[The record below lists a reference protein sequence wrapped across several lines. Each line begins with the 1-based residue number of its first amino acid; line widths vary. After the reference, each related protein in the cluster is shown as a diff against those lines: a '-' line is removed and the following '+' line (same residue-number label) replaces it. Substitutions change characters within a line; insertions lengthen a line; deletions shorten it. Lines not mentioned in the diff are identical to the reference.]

1 MIGGMTTGERLR
13 RQRERVALTLG
24 QVAEYEGVS
33 KTYLSALEREVNSP
47 NVWPLLARL
56 AERYRTSADYLL
68 GLSDDPSPRR
78 GEALP
83 EALRAVLELAVQWPD
98 ARQQELLDVALVL
111 DAAEREADLREYDRI
126 MGLLAA
132 LAEDD
137 IATEA
142 VESALR
148 AHAAGDRAG
157 ALRLVEAFFAGRA
170 AREETQEEQG
180 RRDAKT

>member
-1 MIGGMTTGERLR
+1 MDQTVWSRWERTPPEALSLLR
-13 RQRERVALTLG
+13 NIAVKFS
-24 QVAEYEGVS
+24 V
-33 KTYLSALEREVNSP
+33 
-47 NVWPLLARL
+47 
-56 AERYRTSADYLL
+56 SADYLL
-68 GLSDDPSPRR
+68 GLTDDPTPAQA
-78 GEALP
+78 GAALP

-132 LAEDD
+132 LAEGD

-170 AREETQEEQG
+170 AREESEEKERG
-180 RRDAKT
+180 

>member
-1 MIGGMTTGERLR
+1 MAVSVGMDQTVWSRWERTPPEALSLLR
-13 RQRERVALTLG
+13 NIAVKFS
-24 QVAEYEGVS
+24 V
-33 KTYLSALEREVNSP
+33 
-47 NVWPLLARL
+47 
-56 AERYRTSADYLL
+56 SADYLL
-68 GLSDDPSPRR
+68 GLTDDPSPRR

-83 EALRAVLELAVQWPD
+83 EALREVLELAVQWPD

-132 LAEDD
+132 LAEGD

-170 AREETQEEQG
+170 AREETQKASQQ
-180 RRDAKT
+180 K